1 MSFPALSFIA
11 NEFFLVAN
19 IFQWYFF
26 PCFQDPIEGA
36 TEMKSINATNVDTCV
51 IHLCQAVRK
60 QIEDVEYFINK
71 ARSYCIQLK
80 IGGQTDDE
88 RDSCESRMTTMERRI
103 CSQLVFIFRVC
114 LHLSNTMLPLGP
126 CMDNLLKLLIQY
138 YTCLT
143 NLSKHFINRHR
154 ICPVSSKST
163 KFYQLVQT
171 IGKKLPLKIYRIIAF
186 IEDAIDDENNDDNVV
201 SKRSKKK
208 NDGKM
213 DRARVMRETKN
224 IPKLVLRIETWNK
237 FVIALSKKTDHD
249 LSKCLHIGTV
259 RDFRIKTPAL
269 REAIEKYRQH
279 GSDSDAEN
287 GNDVN
292 IETDESDQDS
302 DIDIDDASTV
312 TPTTSSAG
320 LTGNT
325 VSSGSGSIIKE
336 KQLDKSVRTTVMKN
350 VEAINKKVN
359 KRKNRCAD
367 DANESEET
375 NQSKRKKAIEPPI
388 ANSTRRSSRLN
399 SSKDS

>member
-1 MSFPALSFIA
+1 
-11 NEFFLVAN
+11 
-19 IFQWYFF
+19 
-26 PCFQDPIEGA
+26 
-36 TEMKSINATNVDTCV
+36 MKSINATNVDTFV

-80 IGGQTDDE
+80 IGGQSDDE
-88 RDSCESRMTTMERRI
+88 RESCESRMTTIERRI

-114 LHLSNTMLPLGP
+114 LHLSNSMLPLGS
-126 CMDNLLKLLIQY
+126 CMGNLLKLLIQY

-171 IGKKLPLKIYRIIAF
+171 IGKKLPLKIYRIVTF
-186 IEDAIDDENNDDNVV
+186 IEDAIDDGNNEDNV

-249 LSKCLHIGTV
+249 LSKYLHIGTV

-269 REAIEKYRQH
+269 REAIEKYRQQS
-279 GSDSDAEN
+279 SDSDAEN
-287 GNDVN
+287 GDDVN
-292 IETDESDQDS
+292 IEDEESDEDS
-302 DIDIDDASTV
+302 DIDIEDASTV
-312 TPTTSSAG
+312 TPITSDG

-336 KQLDKSVRTTVMKN
+336 KELDKSVRTTVMKN

-359 KRKNRCAD
+359 KRKNRSD
-367 DANESEET
+367 DDPDEPEKT
-375 NQSKRKKAIEPPI
+375 NQSKKKKTIKSPI
-388 ANSTRRSSRLN
+388 SSSTRRSSRL
-399 SSKDS
+399 K